1 MQNAIDRPS
10 GREFFNRSDGFL
22 ITQGFVVPKHS
33 IKEHEKV
40 KVEVRL
46 FANLAKLLPPGS
58 QKKRATLT
66 VRKGT
71 TVDELLDRLN
81 LPRKVTN
88 IVMVNGAQGDREA
101 ELKEG
106 DVVSVFP
113 PIAGG

>member
-1 MQNAIDRPS
+1 M
-10 GREFFNRSDGFL
+10 
-22 ITQGFVVPKHS
+22 
-33 IKEHEKV
+33 

-58 QKKRATLT
+58 QNKRATIT

-71 TVDELLDRLN
+71 TIDELLEKLN
-81 LPRKVTN
+81 LPSNITN
-88 IVMVNGAQGDREA
+88 VVMVNGTHKSRETQL
-101 ELKEG
+101 EEG

>member
-1 MQNAIDRPS
+1 M
-10 GREFFNRSDGFL
+10 
-22 ITQGFVVPKHS
+22 
-33 IKEHEKV
+33 

-58 QKKRATLT
+58 QKKRATMT
-66 VRKGT
+66 IKKGT
-71 TVDELLDRLN
+71 TVDDLLDKLN
-81 LPRKVTN
+81 IPPKITN
-88 IVMVNGAQGDREA
+88 IIMVNGVHRDRKT